1 MKYGIVIPKGDPRT
15 VAGLAREAE
24 DHGWDAVFTWDGMHT
39 SFVTEVYDPWVTMAA
54 IAMAT
59 ERVRI
64 GAMLTPLSR
73 RRPWKVARETAT
85 LDILSGGRLV
95 LPVGLGAV
103 DSFGDVGEVTDRRG
117 RAELLDESLAI
128 LDGLWSGE
136 PFAFAGKHYRLGEMT
151 FLPRPVQ
158 RPRVP
163 IWVPGRLGS
172 ERSMA
177 RVARCDGMILE
188 EVTPGVIREALAY
201 VAEHRRTTTP
211 FDIIAQGT
219 VPGDDPG
226 AATETIGPLAEAG
239 ATWWVESPWDEPNGP
254 DEVRARIWQGPPA
267 VSGLTAPAGDVGH
280 GGMRR

>member
-1 MKYGIVIPKGDPRT
+1 MRYGIVIPKGDPRT

-24 DHGWDAVFTWDGMHT
+24 DHGWDAVFTWDGIYT
-39 SFVTEVYDPWVTMAA
+39 DTGFSTEVHDPWVMMAA
-54 IAMAT
+54 MAMVT

-103 DSFGDVGEVTDRRG
+103 DSFGDVGEVIDRRS
-117 RAELLDESLAI
+117 RAELLDESLTI

-136 PFAFAGKHYRLGEMT
+136 PFTFAGTHYRLGKMT

-158 RPRVP
+158 RPRIPV
-163 IWVPGRLGS
+163 WVPGKAGS

-177 RVARCDGMILE
+177 RVARCDGLILE
-188 EVTPGVIREALAY
+188 DQSPAVIRGALAY
-201 VAEHRRTTTP
+201 TGEHRRATTP
-211 FDIIAQGT
+211 FDVVAQGT
-219 VPGDDPG
+219 TPGNDPAV
-226 AATETIGPLAEAG
+226 AAETIGPLAEAG
-239 ATWWVESPWDEPNGP
+239 ATWWVESPWEEPNGP
-254 DEVRARIWQGPPA
+254 DDLRTRIRQGPPT
-267 VSGLTAPAGDVGH
+267 L
-280 GGMRR
+280 

>member
-1 MKYGIVIPKGDPRT
+1 MRYGIVIPKGDPRT

-24 DHGWDAVFTWDGMHT
+24 DHGWDAVFTWDGIHT
-39 SFVTEVYDPWVTMAA
+39 SFMAELYDPWVMMAA
-54 IAMAT
+54 MAMTT

-85 LDILSGGRLV
+85 LDILSNGRLV

-103 DSFGDVGEVTDRRG
+103 DSFGDVGEVTDRKG

-136 PFAFAGKHYRLGEMT
+136 PFAFEGKHYRLGEMT

-158 RPRVP
+158 RPRIP
-163 IWVPGRLGS
+163 IWVPGKSDS

-177 RVARCDGMILE
+177 RVARCDGLILE
-188 EVTPGVIREALAY
+188 EVTPAAIRAALPY
-201 VAEHRRTTTP
+201 VAEHRRASTP
-211 FDIIAQGT
+211 FDVIAQGT
-219 VPGDDPG
+219 VPGDDPAQ
-226 AATETIGPLAEAG
+226 AAETIGPLAEAG
-239 ATWWVESPWDEPNGP
+239 ATWWVESPWEEPNGP
-254 DEVRARIWQGPPA
+254 DELRTRIRQGPPQF
-267 VSGLTAPAGDVGH
+267 
-280 GGMRR
+280 